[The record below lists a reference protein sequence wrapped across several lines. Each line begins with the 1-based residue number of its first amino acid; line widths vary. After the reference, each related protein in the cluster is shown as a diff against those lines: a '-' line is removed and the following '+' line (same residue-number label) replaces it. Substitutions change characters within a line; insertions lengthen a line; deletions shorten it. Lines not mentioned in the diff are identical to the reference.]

1 MRLHAVV
8 FQMPKA
14 WRTSATFGRRPWRL
28 AVNLDPVRGAVLCGG
43 LPRSCPLLRSAGRK
57 RLGRPVSGP
66 PSPSIAENPRSG
78 VIHRYGLCAPAES
91 RGGVDVALLTP
102 AIGEKR
108 DSEGGGTEAVGD
120 EDAGKLRTNPCCTA
134 GPSEAAFTRRERKR
148 RQGRRGRHAGTGPNS
163 ALAAVAGDASMSAT
177 QGTSTVTDAGARGVW
192 LATLCST

>member
-1 MRLHAVV
+1 MAFVPL
-8 FQMPKA
+8 PKVA
-14 WRTSATFGRRPWRL
+14 G
-28 AVNLDPVRGAVLCGG
+28 VLMS
-43 LPRSCPLLRSAGRK
+43 LS
-57 RLGRPVSGP
+57 
-66 PSPSIAENPRSG
+66 
-78 VIHRYGLCAPAES
+78 S
-91 RGGVDVALLTP
+91 REQL
-102 AIGEKR
+102 EKR